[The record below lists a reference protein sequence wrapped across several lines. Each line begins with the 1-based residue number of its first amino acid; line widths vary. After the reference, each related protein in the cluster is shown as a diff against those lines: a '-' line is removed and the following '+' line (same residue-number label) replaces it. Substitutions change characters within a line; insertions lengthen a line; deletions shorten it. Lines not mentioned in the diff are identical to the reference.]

1 METFFW
7 PLEVTF
13 RWVQGRVAISEDK
26 FYAIVFQM
34 VFTASI
40 ALFFNMYDGWGCPH
54 VRVRTLGVSE
64 FFGIKRSFVT

>member
-1 METFFW
+1 VETFFW

-40 ALFFNMYDGWGCPH
+40 ALFLTCMMVGVALMYVYEPLACPSS
-54 VRVRTLGVSE
+54 SE
-64 FFGIKRSFVT
+64 SKGAL